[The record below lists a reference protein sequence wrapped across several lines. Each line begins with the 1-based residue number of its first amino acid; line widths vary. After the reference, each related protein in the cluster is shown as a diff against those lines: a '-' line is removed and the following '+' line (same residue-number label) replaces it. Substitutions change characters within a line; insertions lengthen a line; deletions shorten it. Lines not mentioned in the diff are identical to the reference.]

1 MVTPR
6 YNKER
11 KVKACGRSKGMDKSR
26 PLLGERSANRGEVA
40 GIWWLQS
47 AAMVGSSAGDY
58 DMVDRLR

>member
-1 MVTPR
+1 MHMLSA
-6 YNKER
+6 E
-11 KVKACGRSKGMDKSR
+11 A
-26 PLLGERSANRGEVA
+26 ANRGEVA